1 MPAAATE
8 VARLTEENSQL
19 RRELSRQSRLAELGR
34 VAVHVAQEAE
44 SKLATVH
51 LYHKLL
57 RRRLSEDSGSVDVL
71 AKIENGLSEIKA
83 TIDDLLQFNAE
94 SVVRPERVR
103 VRQLLDEVQ
112 TVFSRQLAAQAI
124 RLEIDVALGET
135 VLADREMLRRGVAN
149 LLRNA
154 LEAMPDG
161 GELVIT
167 SYSGPSGFELEI
179 ADSGPG
185 IDAEVRR
192 RAFEPFFSTKP
203 GATGLGLAIVS
214 RIVAAHGGQ
223 VIAQNCPEGG
233 AAFTLSFPRR
243 ALEAAA

>member
-1 MPAAATE
+1 MPAIAIE
-8 VARLTEENSQL
+8 VARLTEEVAQL
-19 RRELSRQSRLAELGR
+19 RRELSRNERLAELGR
-34 VAVHVAQEAE
+34 VAVHVAQEAQ
-44 SKLATVH
+44 SQLTTVG

-57 RRRLSEDSGSVDVL
+57 RRRVSDDAGSLDVL
-71 AKIENGLSEIKA
+71 AKIEHGLADLKA
-83 TIDDLLQFNAE
+83 TVEDLLQFNAE

-103 VRQLLDEVQ
+103 VRQLVDDIHA
-112 TVFSRQLAAQAI
+112 TFAPQLAAQAI
-124 RLEIDVALGET
+124 RLEVDVAPGKT
-135 VLADREMLRRGVAN
+135 VFADCEMLRRGIAN

-192 RAFEPFFSTKP
+192 RAFEPFYSTKP
-203 GATGLGLAIVS
+203 GAAGLGLAIVA

-233 AAFTLSFPRR
+233 AAFTLRFPRR

>member
-1 MPAAATE
+1 MPAHE
-8 VARLTEENSQL
+8 VARLTEEVAQL
-19 RRELSRQSRLAELGR
+19 RRELSRRDRLTELGR
-34 VAVHVAQEAE
+34 VAMHVAQEAQA
-44 SKLATVH
+44 KLMTVN
-51 LYHKLL
+51 LYQKLL
-57 RRRLSEDSGSVDVL
+57 RRRLSEDSGSLDVL
-71 AKIENGLSEIKA
+71 GKVETGLAELKA

-94 SVVRPERVR
+94 SIVRPERVR
-103 VRQLLDEVQ
+103 VRQLLEEIH
-112 TVFSRQLAAQAI
+112 TTFAPQLTAQAV
-124 RLEIDVALGET
+124 RLEVDVAFGET

-167 SYSGPSGFELEI
+167 SYSGPTGYELEI

-192 RAFEPFFSTKP
+192 RVFEPFFSTKP
-203 GATGLGLAIVS
+203 GGTGLGLAIVS

-233 AAFTLSFPRR
+233 AAFTLRFPRR